1 MEEIV
6 APDFGESVF
15 EASVG
20 KWFKAEGDTV
30 QVGEPIVELHTDKA
44 VQEINA
50 VRDGTV
56 GTLLKQVDD
65 VVRPGD
71 ALCEFQPGVAASP
84 SEIAVSNDEV
94 AVEEPEEMGEPA
106 IADSGDV
113 AFEEVGVDAVE
124 ESEAE
129 DDGFVEIDFGQFV
142 DTDSQQ
148 EPQDV
153 SVVEMVDEPTVTGDD

>member
-20 KWFKAEGDTV
+20 QWFKFTGDAV
-30 QVGEPIVELHTDKA
+30 EVGEPIVELHTDKA

-50 VRDGTV
+50 VQSGTI

-71 ALCEFQPGVAASP
+71 ALCEFHRQGHSRRQHEKKNQ
-84 SEIAVSNDEV
+84 S
-94 AVEEPEEMGEPA
+94 M
-106 IADSGDV
+106 
-113 AFEEVGVDAVE
+113 
-124 ESEAE
+124 
-129 DDGFVEIDFGQFV
+129 
-142 DTDSQQ
+142 
-148 EPQDV
+148 
-153 SVVEMVDEPTVTGDD
+153 